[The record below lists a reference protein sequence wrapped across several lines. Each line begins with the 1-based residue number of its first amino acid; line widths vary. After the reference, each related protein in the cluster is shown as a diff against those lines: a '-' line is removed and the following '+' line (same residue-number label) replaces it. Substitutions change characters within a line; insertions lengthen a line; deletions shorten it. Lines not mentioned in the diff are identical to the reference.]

1 MPASASVTAALV
13 WTNDKGENSTGTMA
27 ATAKFN
33 AQSGLT
39 ELNDTAGKKLIE
51 KGTPVDFG
59 ASGALAWGRWVG
71 GQSKVH
77 DSSGP
82 GNGVG
87 NGNLATLHYVTAL
100 STPASSTAGLFT
112 SFASTSPTVVKS
124 NGDLVATG
132 TVNSA
137 TGSFTAALFLQAT
150 GGATYLLT
158 VPVSGQTFTL
168 TGTAR
173 QTSLSTFSGVSL
185 ITSTGTGCLTGCTGS
200 LGNNVSVIGQIA
212 GTQGNQAGVLYGF
225 DSRLGNVSGVI
236 VFKR

>member
-1 MPASASVTAALV
+1 MV
-13 WTNDKGENSTGTMA
+13 WTNDKGENSSGVMPA
-27 ATAKFN
+27 SAKFN
-33 AQSGLT
+33 PQSGLT
-39 ELNDTAGKKLIE
+39 ELNTTPGKKLVE

-59 ASGALAWGRWVG
+59 STGTLAWGRWIG
-71 GQSKVH
+71 DQSKVQ

-82 GNGVG
+82 GGGVG
-87 NGNLATLHYVTAL
+87 NGNLATLHYVAALTAPAG
-100 STPASSTAGLFT
+100 STTGQFT

-150 GGATYLLT
+150 GGATYQLS

-168 TGTAR
+168 SGTAR
-173 QTSLSTFSGVSL
+173 QTSTSSFSGVSL
-185 ITSTGTGCLTGCTGS
+185 ITSTGTGCLPACTGT
-200 LGNNVSVIGQIA
+200 LGNNVSVIGQLA
-212 GTQGNQAGVLYGF
+212 GPQGTQAGVLYGF

>member
-1 MPASASVTAALV
+1 MTNVTTGLV
-13 WTNDKGENSTGTMA
+13 WANDKGESSSGVMT
-27 ATAKFN
+27 ATAQFN
-33 AQSGLT
+33 AQGGLL
-39 ELNDTAGKKLIE
+39 ELNDAAGKKLIE
-51 KGTPVDFG
+51 KGTPVDVG
-59 ASGALAWGRWVG
+59 ANGTLAWGRWIG

-82 GNGVG
+82 GSGVG
-87 NGNLATLHYVTAL
+87 NGNVATLHYVAAL
-100 STPASSTAGLFT
+100 STPTGSTAGQFT

-132 TVNSA
+132 TINSA
-137 TGSFTAALFLQAT
+137 GGTFTAALLLQAT

-158 VPVSGQTFTL
+158 VPVSGQIFTL
-168 TGTAR
+168 SGTAK
-173 QTSLSTFSGVSL
+173 QTSQSTFSGVSL
-185 ITSTGTGCLTGCTGS
+185 IASTGTGCVPGCTGS

-212 GTQGNQAGVLYGF
+212 GAQGTQAGVLYGF